1 MDTPYNRRRRALTTR
16 VDPGANVAHTA
27 AMNRKSDDGLALSE
41 ATLPAIGRAFEE
53 GKLTAKRLVE
63 SCLDRIEA
71 YDRQGPCINAVINLN
86 PEALQR
92 ARELDR
98 ERGRSGPRGPLH
110 GVPVVVKD
118 TIDVAGMPTTG
129 GFTALAESY
138 PARDAAA
145 IRRLH
150 AAGAVM
156 LAKVNANDWFGNAP
170 MSASTLGGQTLN
182 PHHLDHVPGGSSCG
196 TGAAL
201 AANYAPLG
209 LGTDASG
216 SVLMPAAD
224 SGVLGLIPS
233 RGLVSRAGSMCMA
246 PTIGRLGI
254 MARSAFDLAALL
266 SCLTGWDPEDMT
278 TSEAL
283 EEGFPRQPYETR
295 LADANLG
302 AFRIGVLREMW
313 RDEPRHGDGIR
324 IMERLLGLLRR
335 GGAILVDPVL
345 TGIDLQDVGTLET
358 RQSSATSYELIPAM
372 NAYFARLGPNAPYRT
387 VQQLIDAAGV
397 DRLKGRFREALAL
410 PPPEQ
415 SDYYLAR
422 LRSQSMLRDAL
433 IDVLGRH
440 RLDALLLPYSL
451 VGASRVGER
460 RVDGTNSLASH
471 AGLPS
476 VVVPA
481 GHTEAGL
488 PIAAQLIARPYAET
502 TLLQLAHL
510 LDQAAGA
517 VTLPAATPALP
528 GEDL

>member
-1 MDTPYNRRRRALTTR
+1 MERRSGEGFTRA
-16 VDPGANVAHTA
+16 DA
-27 AMNRKSDDGLALSE
+27 A
-41 ATLPAIGRAFEE
+41 LPAIRRAFDD
-53 GKLTAKRLVE
+53 GRLTAERLVQH
-63 SCLDRIEA
+63 CLDRIEA
-71 YDRQGPCINAVINLN
+71 YDQRGPRINAVINLN
-86 PEALQR
+86 PEALER
-92 ARELDR
+92 ARESDR
-98 ERGRSGPRGPLH
+98 ERTNGGARGVLH
-110 GVPVVVKD
+110 GIPVVVKD

-129 GFTALAESY
+129 GFTALAESF
-138 PARDAAA
+138 PVRDAAA

-150 AAGAVM
+150 AAGAVI
-156 LAKVNANDWFGNAP
+156 LAKVNANDWFGKAP

-182 PHHLDHVPGGSSCG
+182 PHHLDYVPGGSSCG

-233 RGLVSRAGSMCMA
+233 RGLVSRAGTMCMA

-283 EEGFPRQPYETR
+283 QRFPRQPYESQ
-295 LADANLG
+295 LAGASLG

-313 RDEPRHGDGIR
+313 RDLPRHGEGIR
-324 IMERLLGLLRR
+324 IMEQLLGTLRAE
-335 GGAILVDPVL
+335 GAILVDPVL

-358 RQSSATSYELIPAM
+358 WQSSATSYELIPAM
-372 NAYFARLGPNAPYRT
+372 NAYFARLGPDAPYRT
-387 VQQLIDAAGV
+387 VEQLIDAAGV
-397 DRLKGRFREALAL
+397 DRLKGRFAEALAL

-422 LRSQSMLRDAL
+422 LQAQAMLRDAL
-433 IDVLGRH
+433 VDVLGRH

-451 VGASRVGER
+451 VGASRVGEGR
-460 RVDGTNSLASH
+460 IDGTNSLASH

-481 GHTEAGL
+481 GHTAAGL

-502 TLLQLAHL
+502 TLLRLAHL

-517 VTLPAATPALP
+517 VKLPAATPPLP
-528 GEDL
+528 GEDLRVGPWRGCAPI

>member
-1 MDTPYNRRRRALTTR
+1 ME
-16 VDPGANVAHTA
+16 
-27 AMNRKSDDGLALSE
+27 RKSGDGFALSE
-41 ATLPAIGRAFEE
+41 ATLPAINRAFDE
-53 GKLTAKRLVE
+53 GRLTAERLVRLY
-63 SCLDRIEA
+63 LDRIEA
-71 YDRQGPCINAVINLN
+71 YDGGGPRVNAVIALN
-86 PEALQR
+86 PEAMQR

-98 ERGRSGPRGPLH
+98 ERSRGAARGPLH
-110 GVPVVVKD
+110 GIPVVVKD
-118 TIDVAGMPTTG
+118 TIDVAGMPTSG
-129 GFTALAESY
+129 GFTLLADSR
-138 PARDAAA
+138 PARDATA
-145 IRRLH
+145 IRRLQD
-150 AAGAVM
+150 AGAVV

-182 PHHLDHVPGGSSCG
+182 PHHLEYVPGGSSCG

-266 SCLTGWDPEDMT
+266 SCLAGWDPEDMT
-278 TSEAL
+278 TAEAL
-283 EEGFPRQPYETR
+283 ERFPRQPYESQ
-295 LADANLG
+295 LAGASLG

-313 RDEPRHGDGIR
+313 RDEPRHGEGIA
-324 IMERLLGLLRR
+324 IMDRLLATLRQE
-335 GGAILVDPVL
+335 GAILVDPVL
-345 TGIDLQDVGTLET
+345 TGIDLQGVGTLET
-358 RQSSATSYELIPAM
+358 WQSSATSYELIPAM
-372 NAYFARLGPNAPYRT
+372 NAYFARLGPNAPYRN
-387 VQQLIDAAGV
+387 VRQVIDAAGL
-397 DRLKGRFREALAL
+397 DALKGRFGEALEL
-410 PPPEQ
+410 PPPER

-422 LRSQSMLRDAL
+422 LQAQAMLRDAL
-433 IDVLGRH
+433 LDVLGRH
-440 RLDALLLPYSL
+440 RLDAVLLPYSL
-451 VGASRVGER
+451 AGASRVGER

-481 GHTEAGL
+481 GHTAAGL

-510 LDQAAGA
+510 LDQAARA
-517 VTLPAATPALP
+517 VKLPAATPPLP
-528 GEDL
+528 GEQL

>member
-1 MDTPYNRRRRALTTR
+1 MD
-16 VDPGANVAHTA
+16 
-27 AMNRKSDDGLALSE
+27 RKSVDGFGLSG
-41 ATLPAIGRAFEE
+41 ATLPVIGRAFDE
-53 GKLTAKRLVE
+53 GRLTAERLVQV
-63 SCLDRIEA
+63 CLDRIEA
-71 YDRQGPCINAVINLN
+71 YDRRGPCINAVINLN
-86 PEALQR
+86 PEALER

-98 ERGRSGPRGPLH
+98 ERGRGAARGPLH

-129 GFTALAESY
+129 GFAALAESR
-138 PARDAAA
+138 PLRDAAA

-150 AAGAVM
+150 DAGAVV
-156 LAKVNANDWFGNAP
+156 LAKVNANDWFGKAP

-182 PHHLDHVPGGSSCG
+182 PHHLDYVPGGSSCG

-233 RGLVSRAGSMCMA
+233 RGLVSRAGTMCMA

-266 SCLTGWDPEDMT
+266 TCLTGWDPEDMT
-278 TSEAL
+278 TAEAL
-283 EEGFPRQPYETR
+283 RRFPRQPYEAQ
-295 LADANLG
+295 LAGVSLG

-313 RDEPRHGDGIR
+313 RNEPRHGEGIE
-324 IMERLLGLLRR
+324 IMDRLLRALRR
-335 GGAILVDPVL
+335 EGAILVDPVL
-345 TGIDLQDVGTLET
+345 TGIDLQDVATLET
-358 RQSSATSYELIPAM
+358 GQSSATSYELIPAM
-372 NAYFARLGPNAPYRT
+372 NAYFAGLGPDAPYRR
-387 VQQLIDAAGV
+387 VEQLIESAGV
-397 DRLKGRFREALAL
+397 DRLKGRFREALEL

-415 SDYYLAR
+415 SAYYLAR
-422 LRSQSMLRDAL
+422 LQAQAMLRDAL
-433 IDVLGRH
+433 VDVLGRH

-476 VVVPA
+476 VVIPA
-481 GHTEAGL
+481 GRTAAGL
-488 PIAAQLIARPYAET
+488 PLAAQLIARPYAET

-510 LDQAAGA
+510 IDQAAGA
-517 VTLPAATPALP
+517 VTLPAATPPLP
-528 GEDL
+528 GEGP